1 MSTSPPAGT
10 RPPRE
15 FHVTDLPANIAAK
28 ITVNP
33 VTGCWDWQGYRC
45 PKRGYGFFRWH
56 GRLWRIHR
64 LVYTLLA
71 ESVPDKLQLDHVEAW
86 GCVSR
91 ACCWPGHLEP
101 VTNAENTRR
110 GNNFVAVNLRKTHCP
125 KQHPY
130 DDKNTLVTPKG
141 HRQCRACQQDKD
153 RQKRKQNESV
163 RIKMP
168 RDVAEIAL
176 RLSVEDDTD
185 LHSWVTALVLAEAS
199 RRVSQSGAEAVA

>member
-1 MSTSPPAGT
+1 M
-10 RPPRE
+10 
-15 FHVTDLPANIAAK
+15 
-28 ITVNP
+28 
-33 VTGCWDWQGYRC
+33 
-45 PKRGYGFFRWH
+45 
-56 GRLWRIHR
+56 
-64 LVYTLLA
+64 
-71 ESVPDKLQLDHVEAW
+71 
-86 GCVSR
+86 
-91 ACCWPGHLEP
+91 
-101 VTNAENTRR
+101 
-110 GNNFVAVNLRKTHCP
+110 AVNLRKTHCP